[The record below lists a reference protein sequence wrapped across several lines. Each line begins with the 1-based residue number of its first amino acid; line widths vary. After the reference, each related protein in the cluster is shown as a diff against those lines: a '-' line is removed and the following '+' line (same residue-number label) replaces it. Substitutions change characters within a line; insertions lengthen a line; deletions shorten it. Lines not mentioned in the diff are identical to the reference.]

1 MADGLDKKRKDVGQ
15 DQMEEDD
22 NFKLTRHK
30 SATKTCSSSC
40 TLKERKRKEAGKD
53 QEVACSKEVP

>member
-40 TLKERKRKEAGKD
+40 TLEERKRKEAGKD
-53 QEVACSKEVP
+53 Q